1 MDMRKKT
8 ATGRESENV
17 SWIIW
22 RWEEEKKKK
31 TQNFLMLFFSSL
43 SSAGLPAQED
53 LVYFLKGLAY
63 KADLF
68 LALASSNK
76 NEQ

>member
-1 MDMRKKT
+1 MFPESFEEGGERKK
-8 ATGRESENV
+8 RE
-17 SWIIW
+17 
-22 RWEEEKKKK
+22 
-31 TQNFLMLFFSSL
+31 LFSAVFPSSL

-76 NEQ
+76 N

>member
-1 MDMRKKT
+1 
-8 ATGRESENV
+8 
-17 SWIIW
+17 
-22 RWEEEKKKK
+22 
-31 TQNFLMLFFSSL
+31 MLFFSSL

>member
-1 MDMRKKT
+1 MFPESFEGGGRKKK
-8 ATGRESENV
+8 N
-17 SWIIW
+17 
-22 RWEEEKKKK
+22 
-31 TQNFLMLFFSSL
+31 NFLVLFFSLL
-43 SSAGLPAQED
+43 SSAGLLAQED

-76 NEQ
+76 N

>member
-1 MDMRKKT
+1 MFPESFEGG
-8 ATGRESENV
+8 GR
-17 SWIIW
+17 
-22 RWEEEKKKK
+22 KKK
-31 TQNFLMLFFSSL
+31 TTFQCYFFPSL
-43 SSAGLPAQED
+43 SSAGLLAQED

-76 NEQ
+76 NQQ